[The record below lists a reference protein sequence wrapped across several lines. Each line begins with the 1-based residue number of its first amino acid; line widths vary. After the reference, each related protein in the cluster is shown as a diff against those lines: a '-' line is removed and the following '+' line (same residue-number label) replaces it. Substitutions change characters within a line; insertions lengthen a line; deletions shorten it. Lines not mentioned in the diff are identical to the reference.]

1 MPKLKPTL
9 RQLRVFESV
18 ADELSFTRA
27 SEKLHLSQPAVSI
40 QVKQLEE
47 GVGLP
52 LFEHT
57 RKRISLT
64 EAGRIVYR
72 CSKTIRNV
80 LEDAGEQIDEL
91 MGIQRGRLDVTVT
104 TTASYFA
111 SRILAD
117 FARTY
122 QKIAISLDVTNRAGL
137 LRQLDSN
144 ECDLAIMGEPPE
156 GLDLESTA
164 IMENPLV
171 IIAAPDHPL
180 AGRRRIPVEALGDQ
194 GFVFREPG
202 SGTRAAILRVL
213 EEKGVSIRIT
223 MEMTSNE
230 AIKQTVQAG
239 LGLGIV
245 SRYTVELEL
254 ETGRLVEL
262 DVRHFPLRRH
272 WYLVRRRDKQLSPVA
287 RRFESRVLDLKDER
301 TTA

>member
-1 MPKLKPTL
+1 MRKLRPTL
-9 RQLRVFESV
+9 RQLQVFESV

-57 RKRISLT
+57 RKQISLT
-64 EAGRIVYR
+64 EAGSIVYR
-72 CSKTIRNV
+72 LSKNIRNE

-122 QKIAISLDVTNRAGL
+122 PDIAISLDVTNRENL
-137 LRQLDSN
+137 LKQLDSN
-144 ECDLAIMGEPPE
+144 HCDLAIMGEPPE

-171 IIAAPDHPL
+171 LIAAPDHPL
-180 AGRRRIPVEALGDQ
+180 ANRRRIPVEALGDQ
-194 GFVFREPG
+194 GFVFRERG

-213 EEKGVSIRIT
+213 EEKGMSIPIT

-262 DVRHFPLRRH
+262 DVRHFPLRRY

-287 RRFESRVLDLKDER
+287 QRFESRVLDRGDH
-301 TTA
+301 

>member
-1 MPKLKPTL
+1 MPNLKPTL
-9 RQLRVFESV
+9 RQLRVFETV

-27 SEKLHLSQPAVSI
+27 SERLHLSQPAVSI

-57 RKRISLT
+57 GKRISLT
-64 EAGRIVYR
+64 EAGGIIYR
-72 CSKTIRNV
+72 CSQTIRSV

-91 MGIQRGRLDVTVT
+91 MGIQRGKLEITVA

-111 SRILAD
+111 SRILAG
-117 FARTY
+117 FARSFP
-122 QKIAISLDVTNRAGL
+122 KIAISLDVTNREGL
-137 LRQLDSN
+137 LHQLESN
-144 ECDLAIMGEPPE
+144 QCDLVIMGEPPK
-156 GLDLESTA
+156 GRRLESTP

-171 IIAAPDHPL
+171 IIASPGHPL
-180 AGRRRIPVEALGDQ
+180 AGRRRVPVREIGQ
-194 GFVFREPG
+194 QTFVFREPG
-202 SGTRAAILRVL
+202 SGTRAAIMRFF
-213 EEKGVSIRIT
+213 EKKGVPIQIT

-262 DVRHFPLRRH
+262 DVRHFPLRRY

-287 RRFESRVLDLKDER
+287 QRFESRVLDRE
-301 TTA
+301 

>member
-1 MPKLKPTL
+1 MPELKPTL

-52 LFEHT
+52 LFDHVG
-57 RKRISLT
+57 KKISLT
-64 EAGRIVYR
+64 EAGWIVYR
-72 CSKTIRNV
+72 CSQTIRSV
-80 LEDAGEQIDEL
+80 LEGAGEQIDEL
-91 MGIQRGRLDVTVT
+91 MGIQRGRLEITVA

-111 SRILAD
+111 SRILAG
-117 FARTY
+117 FAQRFP
-122 QKIAISLDVTNRAGL
+122 QIAVSLDVTNREEL
-137 LRQLDSN
+137 LRQLELN
-144 ECDLAIMGEPPE
+144 LCDLVIMGEPPK
-156 GLDLESTA
+156 GKRLTSTP

-180 AGRRRIPVEALGDQ
+180 AGRKAIPVKELAYHD
-194 GFVFREPG
+194 FVFREQG
-202 SGTRAAILRVL
+202 SGTRAAIMRFL
-213 EEKGVSIRIT
+213 EAKGVSIQIS

-245 SRYTVELEL
+245 SRHTVELEL
-254 ETGRLVEL
+254 QTGSLVEL

-272 WYLVRRRDKQLSPVA
+272 WYLVRRSDKQLSPVA
-287 RRFESRVLDLKDER
+287 QRFESYVLDPENH
-301 TTA
+301 

>member
-1 MPKLKPTL
+1 MVMRKLRPTL
-9 RQLRVFESV
+9 RQLQVFESV

-57 RKRISLT
+57 RKKISLT
-64 EAGRIVYR
+64 EAGSIIHRL
-72 CSKTIRNV
+72 SKTIRNE
-80 LEDAGEQIDEL
+80 LEDAAEQIDEL
-91 MGIQRGRLDVTVT
+91 MGLQRGRLDVTVT
-104 TTASYFA
+104 TTASYFT

-122 QKIAISLDVTNRAGL
+122 PDIAISLDVTNRENL
-137 LRQLDSN
+137 LKQLDSN
-144 ECDLAIMGEPPE
+144 QCDLAIMGEPPE

-171 IIAAPDHPL
+171 LIASPDHPL
-180 AGRRRIPVEALGDQ
+180 ANRRRIPVEALGDQ

-213 EEKGVSIRIT
+213 EEKGMSIPIT

-262 DVRHFPLRRH
+262 DVRHFPLRRY

-287 RRFESRVLDLKDER
+287 QRFESRVLDR
-301 TTA
+301 G